1 MGELIDLNGPK
12 VLSDGDIPA
21 LITRDTEFA
30 AALAAAL
37 AKTLTLFPRSSGQ
50 SIDANNSPIS
60 GSSGWMWLD
69 GDTGHSNVP
78 AGTGTLIEINALSN
92 TTSATNFRIQIMIP
106 RGTSPSNTS
115 LAFIRHQNNGTWTLW
130 RSF

>member
-1 MGELIDLNGPK
+1 MGRSIDFNPDKTLTVADLPPESATDLE
-12 VLSDGDIPA
+12 VLA
-21 LITRDTEFA
+21 LF
-30 AALAAAL
+30 

-60 GSSGWMWLD
+60 GPGGFMWLD
-69 GDTGHSNVP
+69 GDATHSNVP
-78 AGTGTLIEINALSN
+78 AGTGTFMEINALSN
-92 TTSATNFRIQIMIP
+92 TTSSFRVQIMIP

-115 LAFIRHQNNGTWTLW
+115 LAFIRHQNNGAWTTW